1 MTTFKWEQELRQE
14 GQARLQPVPELIRT
28 RQDSV
33 YASLADLPSPGTGT
47 RRRQTRK
54 AIARTAGAAAAAAI
68 IGLMGSAYVSPV
80 MAKSLKAWPVVGSIF
95 EMTGDLG
102 LQTADVRGLVT
113 EPGVKVTHDGITLG
127 IPQVMYDG
135 IRLSL
140 AVQREGRELPG
151 GLSEFKQTGG
161 GADAE
166 LVYPVGSIKDFEMFI
181 NGTSLKAMKG
191 EQRPSMVGKSSSDPN
206 SMLFELTSFSNQN
219 AEAWMPD
226 RFNLTAKFTMEGV
239 AEPFVLELPVEKNA
253 ARLILPA
260 TEERMADGVKLTLEQ
275 LKFTPV
281 STAVMLRIEQTG
293 SSSPLNPA
301 NFIQEL
307 WDDQGRPIQLVSGLG
322 LFRDDGS
329 KPTELIFDRLED
341 VPKELTLKTF
351 VPEFQDKEK
360 GTGLFALDSQGNIIK
375 HEIEPLRITVPVDYD
390 GLKKLYEGDSLK
402 TP

>member
-28 RQDSV
+28 RQDGV
-33 YASLADLPSPGTGT
+33 YASLADLPAPGAGP

-80 MAKSLKAWPVVGSIF
+80 MAKSLKEWPVAGSIF
-95 EMTGDLG
+95 KMAGDLG
-102 LQTADVRGLVT
+102 LQTADVRGLVAD
-113 EPGVKVTHDGITLG
+113 PGVKVTHDGITLG

-151 GLSEFKQTGG
+151 GLSEFKHTGEG
-161 GADAE
+161 EDAK

-181 NGTSLKAMKG
+181 NGTPLREMEP

-260 TEERMADGVKLTLEQ
+260 TEERTADGVKLTLEQ

-281 STAVMLRIEQTG
+281 STAVMVRIEQAG
-293 SSSPLNPA
+293 SSGKLDPGNLM
-301 NFIQEL
+301 QEL
-307 WDDQGRPIQLVSGLG
+307 WDDQGRPVQFVSGLG
-322 LFRDDGS
+322 LYEADGS
-329 KPTELIFDRLED
+329 NPTELIFDRLED
-341 VPKELTLKTF
+341 VPKELILKTF
-351 VPEFQDKEK
+351 VPEFKDKDK
-360 GTGLFALDSQGNIIK
+360 GSGLFALDSQGNVIK
-375 HEIEPLRITVPVDYD
+375 HEIEALRITVPVDYD

>member
-14 GQARLQPVPELIRT
+14 GQARLQPVPEPIRT
-28 RQDSV
+28 RQDDV
-33 YASLADLPSPGTGT
+33 YASLADLPAPGAGT

-95 EMTGDLG
+95 EMTDDLG
-102 LQTADVRGLVT
+102 LQTADVRGLAA

-151 GLSEFKQTGG
+151 GLSEVNRTGEG
-161 GADAE
+161 ENAE
-166 LVYPVGSIKDFEMFI
+166 LVYPVGSIKDFEVFI
-181 NGTSLKAMKG
+181 DGTSLKAMKG
-191 EQRPSMVGKSSSDPN
+191 EQRPSMVAKPSSDPH

-226 RFNLTAKFTMEGV
+226 RFTLTAKFTMEGV

-260 TEERMADGVKLTLEQ
+260 AEERTADGIKLTLEQ

-281 STAVMLRIEQTG
+281 STAVMMRIEQTA
-293 SSSPLNPA
+293 SSSPLKPA
-301 NFIQEL
+301 NLIQEL
-307 WDDQGRPIQLVSGLG
+307 WDDQGRPVQLVSGLG
-322 LFRDDGS
+322 LSGDDGS
-329 KPTELIFDRLED
+329 NPTELIFDRLKD
-341 VPKELTLKTF
+341 VPKELTLRTF
-351 VPEFQDKEK
+351 VPEFQDKDK

-375 HEIEPLRITVPVDYD
+375 HEIEALRITIPVDDDGLQKLYD
-390 GLKKLYEGDSLK
+390 GDNLK